1 VVEKTI
7 LLPALD
13 CSKSLLDFI
22 FVLFTTLP
30 SDKVELPR
38 DIWAGARQP
47 GGLFP
52 PEAASRHIQS
62 IRAHIGQYCGRNHFF
77 WPDLIF
83 ERIGSFFS
91 AERVKNEHNVKQTPN
106 GGGGNFVT
114 FNIEKAYLL

>member
-1 VVEKTI
+1 MVEKTI
-7 LLPALD
+7 LLPAFLYWILFLYFSQR
-13 CSKSLLDFI
+13 CHQIKWSCRATFGRERGNQVDF
-22 FVLFTTLP
+22 
-30 SDKVELPR
+30 
-38 DIWAGARQP
+38 
-47 GGLFP
+47 FP
-52 PEAASRHIQS
+52 PKPPRATYSQS
-62 IRAHIGQYCGRNHFF
+62 EPTSVSTVGETIFF